1 MSNLIINIIEDKCSR
16 EIPEK
21 KNECVLYVTSKYREV
36 IELIQICSKIEK
48 CNENDIICKK
58 LVKLCEK
65 YGKYTSNEVLIDQ
78 LIKEFEKELNP

>member
-1 MSNLIINIIEDKCSR
+1 MSNLIINIIEDKCLR

-48 CNENDIICKK
+48 CNENDIICNK

-65 YGKYTSNEVLIDQ
+65 YRKYVNHELLIEQ
-78 LIKEFEKELNP
+78 LIKEFINEIKS